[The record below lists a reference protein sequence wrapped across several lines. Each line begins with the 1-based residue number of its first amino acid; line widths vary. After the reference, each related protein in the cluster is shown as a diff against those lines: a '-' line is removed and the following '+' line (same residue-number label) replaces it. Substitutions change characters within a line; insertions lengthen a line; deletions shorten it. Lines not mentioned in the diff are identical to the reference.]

1 MIASRHAKRFVAAF
15 AIAIVVV
22 AVTVAVRGGRSSDS
36 ADDTAASPPDTVA
49 TITTVGTTGPDE
61 TVPANTRAA
70 PESTTESASTLP
82 AIGTLPV
89 LDMASECV
97 AIHGDGATP
106 IASADGPPMACLAD
120 GEERPFDADS
130 ACEARF
136 GARLLSVKVLTDDGG
151 VWKCLVADR
160 VTLGQPDW
168 QRHCEQAHGAEAVAF
183 VYQSNS
189 SGWACGS
196 VRNGIYLEYIA
207 DLDQACH
214 VTYGTETF
222 GIALEVEDGG
232 TPEDNICYG
241 AQP

>member
-1 MIASRHAKRFVAAF
+1 MIASRRTKRFLAAF

-36 ADDTAASPPDTVA
+36 ADDTVVSAPTTVA
-49 TITTVGTTGPDE
+49 TTTTESTVPTTTRALPETTVEPTS
-61 TVPANTRAA
+61 TVPA
-70 PESTTESASTLP
+70 
-82 AIGTLPV
+82 IGVLPV
-89 LDMASECV
+89 IDIASECV
-97 AIHGDGATP
+97 ALFGDGAVP
-106 IASADGPPMACLAD
+106 VASTDGPPTACLAAD

-136 GARLLSVKVLTDDGG
+136 GAGQLSVKVLTDGG
-151 VWKCLVADR
+151 GLWKCLVADR

-168 QRHCEQAHGAEAVAF
+168 QRHCEQTYGTEAVAF

-222 GIALEVEDGG
+222 GIALKVEDGG

-241 AQP
+241 ATP